1 MRIPEA
7 SFILAAIHRI
17 ESWIGDSSEIGPA
30 ARYGRLS
37 SSSSFCT
44 PPCDFS
50 LNAMHL
56 LIIFSVLEVLAILVV
71 VSLCVMAKR
80 ADDRTERAL
89 TSEEIRARR
98 ETADERRRP
107 SHVPVFS
114 DNPIGRW
121 WNSVLRPINRDKRGS

>member
-1 MRIPEA
+1 V
-7 SFILAAIHRI
+7 
-17 ESWIGDSSEIGPA
+17 
-30 ARYGRLS
+30 RL
-37 SSSSFCT
+37 
-44 PPCDFS
+44 
-50 LNAMHL
+50 LVNAMHL

-71 VSLCVMAKR
+71 VSLCVMARR

-107 SHVPVFS
+107 SHAFAFS

-121 WNSVLRPINRDKRGS
+121 LNAVLRPINRGKRGS

>member
-1 MRIPEA
+1 
-7 SFILAAIHRI
+7 
-17 ESWIGDSSEIGPA
+17 
-30 ARYGRLS
+30 
-37 SSSSFCT
+37 
-44 PPCDFS
+44 
-50 LNAMHL
+50 MHL

-80 ADDRTERAL
+80 ADVRTERAL

-121 WNSVLRPINRDKRGS
+121 WNSVLRPILRPINRDKRGS